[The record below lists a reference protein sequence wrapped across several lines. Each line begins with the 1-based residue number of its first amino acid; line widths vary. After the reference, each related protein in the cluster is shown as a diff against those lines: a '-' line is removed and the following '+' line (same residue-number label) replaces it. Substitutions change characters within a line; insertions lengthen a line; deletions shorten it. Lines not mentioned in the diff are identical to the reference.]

1 LARFRE
7 VLKERNFFLLWLGQ
21 IISQFGDRLNQMVL
35 IAIVYARTPGSP
47 FELAKFFSFTIIPSF
62 FVSPLAGAFI
72 DRWDKKTT
80 MIVCDVL
87 RGLVV
92 LAVPLLFV
100 DVGSAPSVP
109 IYAAVFL
116 IFAVSCFFLPAR
128 LSIIPDL
135 VSKDKLLV
143 ANSLFTVTGMIGAIF
158 WFVVGG
164 VLVEMVKVRNG
175 LFINALI
182 YLMSAAAIVFI
193 TGHHRRAKKTSGPV
207 SAANI
212 ENMIKTSIVKDIT
225 DGLRYLKHN
234 REARFAFRVLFVMMA
249 GAGAAYSV
257 IIIFIQ
263 DSMGSITKDLGLLGM
278 FLGAGFFAGSLA
290 YGKAGHRF
298 SMHKTIFGCFIAAG
312 LAMFAFTML
321 LKWTQS
327 FMAASVAAMVLGIF
341 LAPVGISTNTMIHEM
356 VVENMR
362 GRIFSS
368 LGIAMNIAFLIFMLC
383 SSKLAETLD
392 RSYILYAVS
401 GFYVVAGIL
410 GFADLYFFKE
420 KHINA

>member
-1 LARFRE
+1 MARFRE

-80 MIVCDVL
+80 MIVCDIL

-100 DVGSAPSVP
+100 EVSSAPSIP
-109 IYAAVFL
+109 IYAAVFI

-128 LSIIPDL
+128 LAIIPDL
-135 VSKDKLLV
+135 VSKEKLLV
-143 ANSLFTVTGMIGAIF
+143 ANSLFTITGMIGAIF
-158 WFVVGG
+158 WFVIGG

-175 LFINALI
+175 LLLNALI
-182 YLMSAAAIVFI
+182 YFCSAAAIVFI
-193 TGHHRRAKKTSGPV
+193 TGHHRRAKKTAGPV

-212 ENMIKTSIVKDIT
+212 EKIIKTSIVREIT
-225 DGLRYLKHN
+225 DGLKYLKHN

-257 IIIFIQ
+257 IIVFIQ

-278 FLGAGFFAGSLA
+278 FLGAGFFLGSLI
-290 YGKAGHRF
+290 YGKTGHTL
-298 SMHKTIFGCFIAAG
+298 SKHKTIFGCFIAAG
-312 LAMFAFTML
+312 LSMLAFTMM

-327 FMAASVAAMVLGIF
+327 FLAASVMAMILGIF

-356 VVENMR
+356 VVEDMR

-368 LGIAMNIAFLIFMLC
+368 LGIAMNVAFLIFMLC

>member
-1 LARFRE
+1 MARFRE

-62 FVSPLAGAFI
+62 FVSPLAGALI

-80 MIVCDVL
+80 MVVCDIL

-100 DVGSAPSVP
+100 DVKSAPSVP

-164 VLVEMVKVRNG
+164 VLVEMVKVKNG

-182 YLMSAAAIVFI
+182 YFMSAAAIVFI
-193 TGHHRRAKKTSGPV
+193 TGHQRRAKKAGGPV

-212 ENMIKTSIVKDIT
+212 EKIIKTSIVKDIT
-225 DGLRYLKHN
+225 DGLKYLKHN

-290 YGKAGHRF
+290 YGKAGHRI

-312 LAMFAFTML
+312 FAMFAFTML

-341 LAPVGISTNTMIHEM
+341 LAPIGISTNTMIHEM

>member
-1 LARFRE
+1 MARFRE

-92 LAVPLLFV
+92 LAIPLLFA
-100 DVGSAPSVP
+100 DVSSAPSVP
-109 IYAAVFL
+109 IYAAVFI

-135 VSKDKLLV
+135 VSKEKLLV

-164 VLVEMVKVRNG
+164 VLVEMVKVKNG

-193 TGHHRRAKKTSGPV
+193 TGHHRRAKKPSEPV

-212 ENMIKTSIVKDIT
+212 EKIIKTSIVREIT

-257 IIIFIQ
+257 IIVFIQ

-327 FMAASVAAMVLGIF
+327 FAAASVAAMVLGIF

-383 SSKLAETLD
+383 ASKLAETLD

-401 GFYVVAGIL
+401 GFYVVAGML